1 MKQVCLLLAA
11 VLGIASVVYAQES
24 VTLLNPER
32 VFDGEEM
39 HADWVVLVEG
49 TSILYAGDAEDAPD
63 IGVANTIDLPGQ
75 TLLPGLIEGH
85 SHILLHP
92 YDEAVWS
99 DQVLKESVA
108 ERVARA
114 VNHAR
119 DSLMAGITTM
129 RDLGSE
135 GAGYADV
142 GVRDSINKGI
152 IPGPRLL
159 VAGKAIVATGSY
171 GPKGFHEGVDVP
183 LGAETADGYDD
194 LVRVVR
200 SQIGSNIDFVKVYA
214 DYRWG
219 PDGAASPT
227 FTQEELASIVA
238 VTKSSGRPVVV
249 HAATAEAMTRA
260 ILAGVETIE
269 HGDGATREVYKLMV
283 EHKVALCPT
292 LAAGDAIAQY
302 SGWNKGVDPE
312 PLRIQN
318 KRRSFKAALDAG
330 VTICFGGDVGV
341 YPHGDNVRELE
352 MMVDYGM
359 SAGDALRSAT
369 AVNADLFHVADKVG
383 RIRAGLLA
391 DVIAVDG
398 NPEDDISAL
407 RNVRLVMKD
416 GVVYRQ

>member
-1 MKQVCLLLAA
+1 LKFYCVLLAIG
-11 VLGIASVVYAQES
+11 LGLPGVVRADGP
-24 VTLLNPER
+24 VTLLR
-32 VFDGEEM
+32 SAQVFDGEAM
-39 HADWVVLVEG
+39 HTDWIVLVEG
-49 TSILYAGDAEDAPD
+49 NSILYAGDADDAPD
-63 IGVANTIDLPGQ
+63 TDVDNTIDLPGH

-92 YDEAVWS
+92 YDETVWN

-119 DSLMAGITTM
+119 DSLMAGVTTM

-171 GPKGFHEGVDVP
+171 GPKGFHEGVNVP

-200 SQIGSNIDFVKVYA
+200 SQIGRNIDFVKVYA

-227 FTQEELASIVA
+227 FTQDELTTIVE
-238 VTKSSGRPVVV
+238 VTKSSGRPVVA

-269 HGDGATREVYKLMV
+269 HGDGATREVYKLML
-283 EHKVALCPT
+283 EHDVALCPT

-302 SGWNKGVDPE
+302 SGWNKGVDQE
-312 PLRIQN
+312 PPRIQN

-352 MMVDYGM
+352 
-359 SAGDALRSAT
+359 T
-369 AVNADLFHVADKVG
+369 AS
-383 RIRAGLLA
+383 IRMA
-391 DVIAVDG
+391 ITSG
-398 NPEDDISAL
+398 NS
-407 RNVRLVMKD
+407 R
-416 GVVYRQ
+416 